1 MQYDILVYSTA
12 IIQFNGT
19 IWHGHTQ
26 THCMSLSQET
36 FQRYVS
42 AYVGTK
48 TVPPHKAASQEE
60 AMQRVTQLSYWAYAR
75 YDRTIR
81 LVRLPGCILTERRV

>member
-1 MQYDILVYSTA
+1 MQQNISENPTA
-12 IIQFNGT
+12 TLHFNGT
-19 IWHGHTQ
+19 VWHGHTQ
-26 THCMSLSQET
+26 THCMSMSQET

-42 AYVGTK
+42 AYVSTK
-48 TVPPHKAASQEE
+48 TIPPYQAHSQEE

-81 LVRLPGCILTERRV
+81 LVRLPGCILTERGA

>member
-1 MQYDILVYSTA
+1 MQNDTLEHPTA
-12 IIQFNGT
+12 ILQFNGT

-42 AYVGTK
+42 TYVDTK
-48 TVPPHKAASQEE
+48 TIPPHKAASQEE
-60 AMQRVTQLSYWAYAR
+60 AMQRVTQVSYWAYAR
-75 YDRTIR
+75 YDRFIR
-81 LVRLPGCILTERRV
+81 LVRLPGCVLTERQV